1 MIYVAAGICI
11 DESELEERFVRA
23 SGPGGQHVN
32 KTSSAVQIQF
42 NVNANSSIYGPV
54 RARLVRL
61 AGKRMSPDGILS
73 IECQSHRSQQRNRT
87 EALDRLIE
95 LIRKATEKPKPRR
108 ATKPTRGSQK
118 RRMDAKQR
126 RGKVKALR
134 RKANAD
140 D

>member
-1 MIYVAAGICI
+1 MIYVAAGITI
-11 DESELEERFVRA
+11 DESELEESFVRA

-32 KTSSAVQIQF
+32 KTSTAVRIQF
-42 NVNANSSIYGPV
+42 NVNANPSIYGPV
-54 RARLVRL
+54 RARLARL

-73 IECQSHRSQQRNRT
+73 VESQSHRSQLRNRAD
-87 EALDRLIE
+87 ALDRLIE

-108 ATKPTRGSQK
+108 ATKPTRGSK
-118 RRMDAKQR
+118 NRRIEAKQR

-134 RKANAD
+134 RKAGSD